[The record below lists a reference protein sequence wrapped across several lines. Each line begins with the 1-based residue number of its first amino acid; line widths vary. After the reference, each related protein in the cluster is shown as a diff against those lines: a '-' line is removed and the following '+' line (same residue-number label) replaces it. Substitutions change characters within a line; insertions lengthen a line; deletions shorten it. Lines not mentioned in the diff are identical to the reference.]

1 MISSY
6 FLGAN
11 TGRGFRSLYDGFP
24 ADKRAFLHVI
34 KGGPGTGKSSF
45 MRSIGRRAEALGMEV
60 EYVLCS
66 GDPGSLDGVY
76 IPALNAA
83 WADGTAPHISD
94 PGYFGVNGDYVNLG
108 QFCRTPLSASDC
120 ELVTDLT
127 ERYRGEY
134 RRAYSYLSAALSLS
148 GAQHTQLFGE
158 SGHAL
163 IQKRINGLLAKRPQK
178 LCKSGYVNCVFLR
191 AFSCQGLIQ
200 LDEPISKLCKQVYRF
215 ESDYGADVSALRHVA
230 EEAHRRGLCRVISL
244 SPLDAESVDAVLLPE
259 HSTAFVSSAWT
270 LESARTV
277 HLDRYLPSGE
287 RRDARPELRRSA
299 RLFNDSTALAL
310 ERLAAAKSLHD
321 ELEAVYREYIDFPAL
336 SDFTARQLDMIFG

>member
-24 ADKRAFLHVI
+24 ADRLAFLHVI

-83 WADGTAPHISD
+83 WTDGTAPHISD

-120 ELVTDLT
+120 ERVTVLT

-134 RRAYSYLSAALSLS
+134 RRAYSYLSVALSLS
-148 GAQHTQLFGE
+148 GASPRLNDENVQT
-158 SGHAL
+158 L
-163 IQKRINGLLAKRPQK
+163 IWKRVNGLLAKRSQK
-178 LCKSGYVNCVFLR
+178 LCKSDYVNRVFLR

-200 LDEPISKLCKQVYRF
+200 LDEPINKLCKQVYRF

-230 EEAHRRGLCRVISL
+230 EEAHRRRLCRVISL

-259 HSTAFVSSAWT
+259 HSTAFVSSAWA

-277 HLDRYLPSGE
+277 HLDRYLPSDE

-336 SDFTARQLDMIFG
+336 SDFTARQLDIVFG